1 MGNRLPTP
9 YELIREIN
17 YELTRWSHAM
27 DHQNFEKAY
36 DALATARMIVNAAE
50 QLTIRKEEL

>member
-27 DHQNFEKAY
+27 DHQNFEKAH
-36 DALATARMIVNAAE
+36 DALATVSMIVNAAE
-50 QLTIRKEEL
+50 QLTVRKEEQ